1 MNETSTLTPFKFLQ
15 NFACKSKNMLF
26 VVIAYTVSLTSGL
39 LGFFSL
45 KTGLLSTAAEI
56 TALLGE
62 LLGDEA
68 ADTLATISEAAQA
81 IASAVTVIAL
91 AGLLPVLLKALG
103 ALLLY
108 LGAKKGDAS
117 LACKGTL
124 LLRILFTLHTVL
136 CSLGIALTVICVI
149 AVFVNAPKFVVLAVI
164 IGVIAIIPLG
174 IANTYYGKF
183 TKMFSQLGTSLC
195 TGINVLRV
203 SELVTVINWIFA
215 VCGIISAVTSLG
227 SNLFGSASSFLSAGA
242 LIIVT
247 TAFSEYKKMF
257 GDPAKNI

>member
-26 VVIAYTVSLTSGL
+26 VVIAYTVSLASGL

-56 TALLGE
+56 TALLG
-62 LLGDEA
+62 GEA

-124 LLRILFTLHTVL
+124 LLRILFTIHTVL

-149 AVFVNAPKFVVLAVI
+149 AVFVNAPKFAVLAVI
-164 IGVIAIIPLG
+164 IGVIAIIPLS

-247 TAFSEYKKMF
+247 TAFLEYKKTF
-257 GDPAKNI
+257 GAPAKNI